1 MSAICDEARK
11 FAQTCRVTGVTNA
24 ADAAEIIE
32 GLCDW
37 ADIQFSTIRE
47 QKIEIRSMRATLGEQ
62 FHRLP
67 GDRHTYE
74 EG

>member
-11 FAQTCRVTGVTNA
+11 FAQTCRVTGVINA

-37 ADIQFSTIRE
+37 ADVQFSTIRE
-47 QKIEIRSMRATLGEQ
+47 QKIEIRSMRKTLGDK